1 MEAVDNICV
10 YCCGLAHL
18 LAYFLHTLS
27 TNRQLESSCD
37 SLAWCSGVTR
47 VWVLCLLSSLPPH
60 CLLPL
65 HSSSLHCRTFVR
77 GRMTSI
83 GGQISQSHVCFF
95 WQGVVLSKNEIKES
109 SIIEWTENST
119 FVLCLAVLFGL
130 FVRNGHIKC
139 QSAVRCNAV
148 SLSRQIYCY
157 LNSSHRHRRRANCL
171 HLSRMSHA
179 SSGNLIQISSCHLAV
194 THLQIL
200 TIVKVFASRQP
211 QKFSRPNM

>member
-1 MEAVDNICV
+1 MDTFTYINETLPMEAVDNISV

-60 CLLPL
+60 CLPPL
-65 HSSSLHCRTFVR
+65 HTSSLHCRTFVR
-77 GRMTSI
+77 GRMTSVI
-83 GGQISQSHVCFF
+83 A
-95 WQGVVLSKNEIKES
+95 
-109 SIIEWTENST
+109 WTENST

-179 SSGNLIQISSCHLAV
+179 SSGNLIQISSCHLPV

-200 TIVKVFASRQP
+200 TVVKVFASRQP